1 MDKEETGVAPCV
13 GRKKKRFYC
22 VLALYSTLLSHG
34 DYFCKAAKSK
44 MCMFSGTEVHSS
56 EIKKSAK

>member
-1 MDKEETGVAPCV
+1 MEKEETGVVSCV
-13 GRKKKRFYC
+13 GKKRRGFYC
-22 VLALYSTLLSHG
+22 VLALYPTLLSRA
-34 DYFCKAAKSK
+34 DNFYKAAKSK